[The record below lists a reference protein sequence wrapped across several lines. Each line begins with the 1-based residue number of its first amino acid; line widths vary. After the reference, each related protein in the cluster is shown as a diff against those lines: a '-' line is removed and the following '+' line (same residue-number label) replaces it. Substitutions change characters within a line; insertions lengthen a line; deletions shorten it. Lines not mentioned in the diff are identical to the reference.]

1 LDKCIQEKVWLCF
14 LLDLLFF
21 IQVWDEMFANLSYF
35 MGAGPLIEPKR
46 WTNKGVVDILIAVR
60 RGHPQRSRVH
70 YNLSVFLGNLL

>member
-1 LDKCIQEKVWLCF
+1 
-14 LLDLLFF
+14 
-21 IQVWDEMFANLSYF
+21 MFANLSHSF
-35 MGAGPLIEPKR
+35 GAGSLIEPKR